1 MNRIHFNRQ
10 HFNEDLT
17 NTLLLTS
24 DIKWYQGLRNLA
36 HARHVHFLILCPES
50 SFKCRS
56 VERENVACRRANVAR
71 GCANVFCERA
81 NLFRELANAACEF
94 SLRARKSSERG
105 LRTLPANFDFC
116 REFKFRIVRPAES
129 KLSGQND
136 GYYRRRG
143 INVEL
148 ISD

>member
-1 MNRIHFNRQ
+1 M
-10 HFNEDLT
+10 
-17 NTLLLTS
+17 
-24 DIKWYQGLRNLA
+24 WYQVLRNLA
-36 HARHVHFLILCPES
+36 HARHVHFFVLCPES

-56 VERENVACRRANVAR
+56 VERENVACGRANVAR

-94 SLRARKSSERG
+94 GLRARKRSERG

-116 REFKFRIVRPAES
+116 RQFKFRIVRLVEG
-129 KLSGQND
+129 KTNGQNE